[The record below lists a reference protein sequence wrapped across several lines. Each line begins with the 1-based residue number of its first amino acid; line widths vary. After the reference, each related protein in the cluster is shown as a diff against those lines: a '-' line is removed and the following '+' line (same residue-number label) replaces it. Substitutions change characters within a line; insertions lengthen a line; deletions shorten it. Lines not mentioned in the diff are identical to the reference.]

1 MALPKNRGDLEYKKF
16 VEDASGE
23 VAVRTQLTVQDI
35 HIGQVELKD
44 GETAT
49 FGKIKSD
56 GTDNALVVTQNTQP
70 LPTGAA
76 TEATLATIDAD
87 TSSLAGCVDGTEV
100 QVDVVSS
107 ALPTGAATETKQDDT
122 ITAVG
127 EVEINQTDG
136 SQKTQIVDGSGNVIG
151 STGNALD
158 VNIASGVT
166 LEVNLDPDNDGVE
179 IYGSDDGGSTQ
190 RLIKTDAAGELQI
203 DVLSSALPT
212 GAATEASLALVNAD
226 TTNIAFDTTSLDAK
240 VPSQGTALMAESLP
254 VTISTDDTMITALDT
269 AIDSIDGK
277 ITACNTGAVVIASG
291 ACTVDATDLDI
302 RALSGTTDEVD
313 LSDDANRLVGKV
325 DCNGSSV
332 AATCTN
338 AGTFAVQ
345 AAPNRTVE
353 VTNATGSGAIATTT
367 ALNKK
372 FRLSNVTVHLSA
384 VAATPGESLVI
395 SVDANDGAEYDTIL
409 YSMDMEG
416 NSVQDLVYTPT
427 NDLIFEQGDEVK
439 VAYTNTDGNT
449 YGLRIVT
456 EAI

>member
-107 ALPTGAATETKQDDT
+107 ALPTGAATE
-122 ITAVG
+122 
-127 EVEINQTDG
+127 
-136 SQKTQIVDGSGNVIG
+136 
-151 STGNALD
+151 
-158 VNIASGVT
+158 
-166 LEVNLDPDNDGVE
+166 
-179 IYGSDDGGSTQ
+179 
-190 RLIKTDAAGELQI
+190 
-203 DVLSSALPT
+203 
-212 GAATEASLALVNAD
+212 ASLALVNAD
-226 TTNIAFDTTSLDAK
+226 TTTIAFDTTSLDAK
-240 VPSQGTALMAESLP
+240 VPSQGTALMAASLP
-254 VTISTDDTMITALDT
+254 VTISTDDTMITSLDT

-332 AATCTN
+332 VATCTN

-372 FRLSNVTVHLSA
+372 FRLSNVTLHLSA

-409 YSMDMEG
+409 YSIDMEG